1 MPSRPSSYPSSVVA
15 LIQSTSYGPIPSLSS
30 LEDIQAT
37 LAEHASYLGSR
48 LPGSS
53 SSSSAAA
60 LGGRKDDKK
69 KRKDR
74 DDDDSRERAALE
86 ANERAGARLEALE
99 RARVEHQRNGPGHG
113 PHGKNR
119 TGTGSPSGV
128 KIKRERMSISPA
140 PSNASSASFRP
151 NHAHGTP
158 ITYGGQLKKKKKRV
172 LDSDDEAQSQSRDRS
187 MTLNSPPPQFG
198 HQSHSNHAHP
208 HQSSTSGLKLKLS
221 HTHPHANFKGSRPTT
236 DLSPTPSTS
245 TSNMI
250 DFSLPPPPV
259 RPLIPT
265 RPGVQKPMKPGPK
278 KQSEVDEDYSN
289 AKAPSQ
295 IAFPTFWSGV
305 EPYLKD
311 VKEDDLAML
320 GFKADAPES
329 YEVPPRGRHYTEVWD
344 EEDGNP
350 PGTTPRFPVPALR
363 QEQILQQQPNGAPP
377 LVPHYVPVNELQEA
391 SLIEEQRGLGSLT
404 ERVVAAFVGR
414 FGFGNGNGSDKK
426 DHPEKDSKEGTS
438 AALESEMEDR
448 EPAKVDVA
456 ELEER
461 MKKELKGVMLLGE
474 HDEFDPVNRED
485 DEVTASLRQ
494 CQRLLSQQ
502 TALNDARKTRLA
514 EIAKQ
519 RLAYTEY
526 TSALEGIEKSIEA
539 AWAKRI
545 KKYGTTPKKNS
556 SQANGSGRP
565 PVPENMTKLVEIRKH
580 WIEVVGAKMKERPR
594 GDMVGIP
601 ARSIYEGLGGED
613 EEKDEKSVEDQV
625 ELLAEEM
632 EVDDAE

>member
-1 MPSRPSSYPSSVVA
+1 MPSRPSSYPSTVVS
-15 LIQSTSYGPIPSLSS
+15 LIQSTSYGSIPSLSV

-37 LAEHASYLGSR
+37 LSEHAAFLASR
-48 LPGSS
+48 LPDSA
-53 SSSSAAA
+53 SSSSA
-60 LGGRKDDKK
+60 LGKKDEKR

-74 DDDDSRERAALE
+74 DEDDRERAALE

-99 RARVEHQRNGPGHG
+99 RARVEHQRGG
-113 PHGKNR
+113 PHVKGR

-128 KIKRERMSISPA
+128 KIKRERLSVSPA

-158 ITYGGQLKKKKKRV
+158 ITYGGQIKKKKKRV

-198 HQSHSNHAHP
+198 HPSHSNHAHP

-221 HTHPHANFKGSRPTT
+221 HTHPHSNLKGSRPTT

-245 TSNMI
+245 ASNMI

-259 RPLIPT
+259 RPLIPA

-363 QEQILQQQPNGAPP
+363 QEQLLQQHPNGAPP
-377 LVPHYVPVNELQEA
+377 PVPHYVPVSELQES

-414 FGFGNGNGSDKK
+414 FGFGSSSSSSSEKK
-426 DHPEKDSKEGTS
+426 DGSEKDNKEALS
-438 AALESEMEDR
+438 ATLESEMEDR

-461 MKKELKGVMLLGE
+461 MKKELKGVMLLGD
-474 HDEFDPVNRED
+474 HDEFDPMNRED

-502 TALNDARKTRLA
+502 TTINDARKSRLA

-545 KKYGTTPKKNS
+545 KKYGTTPKKSNS
-556 SQANGSGRP
+556 NSHSHANGSGRP
-565 PVPENMTKLVEIRKH
+565 PVPENVKKLVEIRKH

-594 GDMVGIP
+594 GEMVGIP
-601 ARSIYEGLGGED
+601 AKSIYEGIGGED
-613 EEKDEKSVEDQV
+613 EEKDEKTVEEQV

-632 EVDDAE
+632 EVDEGE